1 MRAIKF
7 RAKIKDGDEWK
18 YGGGVQVIGSYALML
33 SDDGG
38 RGVVHLVQPDTV
50 GQFTGL
56 LDRAGREIYE
66 GDIVRYDDYQGIA
79 EIGFKK
85 IEFSEKVEF
94 KGGCFYPVCNQ
105 PPYTFE
111 VIGNLYET
119 PELLK

>member
-18 YGGGVQVIGSYALML
+18 YGGGVQLIGSYALML

-38 RGVVHLVQPDTV
+38 RGIVHLVQPDTV

-56 LDRAGREIYE
+56 HDKNGKEIYE
-66 GDIVRYDDYQGIA
+66 GDIVQYPSRLYGFIEAPIHFMEHSWLCGSVQLW
-79 EIGFKK
+79 EIEDRE
-85 IEFSEKVEF
+85 I
-94 KGGCFYPVCNQ
+94 N
-105 PPYTFE
+105 
-111 VIGNLYET
+111 VIGNIYET